1 MLQCVIWALSKVRRC
16 GRLGY
21 RIFGWGKQASGSFT
35 RSAGGAQ
42 CRHLWTPF
50 RSEQPPGAA
59 GDGGHSVTTNALR
72 AIFVIVPLAI
82 VATIFSCLLAQS
94 RNRRRHAEE
103 ANLRQTEML
112 QKEIAAH
119 TTTHAELQRA
129 KDAAESANAA
139 KTRYLVA
146 VSHEIRSPLN
156 AIYGYAQ
163 LLEREGAMPP
173 VEAAGVI
180 RRSAE
185 HLTNLVEGLLD
196 ISRVES
202 GVLKFRQD
210 IVRLPALLDHVVDMF
225 RMQAAARGLTLD
237 YVVESRLPP
246 YVRTDEK
253 RLRQILINLL
263 SNAIKYTERGGAT
276 LTVRY
281 RSQMALIEVKD
292 TGIGIP
298 PEDIERI
305 FEPFERGSSPDA
317 AMQPGI
323 GLGLAITRVLAGILG
338 GEVTATSEVGHGSS
352 FQLRILLPEPMAP
365 PASAAAYDR
374 VTGYRGARKT
384 ILVIDDNPAQITV
397 VQHLL
402 RPLDF
407 AVFAATSGAEGLAL
421 AERCSPD
428 LVLLDIQIPGSNGWE
443 IAARLRA
450 SLGQRLQIVMVSAN
464 AHEFKAGGDGG
475 SSHDAFIS
483 KPVDLDA
490 LLDTIG
496 RRLDLSW
503 IVTADEAA
511 GRETSMPGKLP
522 ETAGPFLTN
531 LRHCIKLGHVRAIG
545 MVLTDLEAEI
555 PESASAVAE
564 MRRYLSD
571 FDLRALTRAV
581 DNVG

>member
-1 MLQCVIWALSKVRRC
+1 
-16 GRLGY
+16 
-21 RIFGWGKQASGSFT
+21 
-35 RSAGGAQ
+35 
-42 CRHLWTPF
+42 
-50 RSEQPPGAA
+50 
-59 GDGGHSVTTNALR
+59 VTANTLR
-72 AIFVIVPLAI
+72 VIFVIVPMAILAA
-82 VATIFSCLLAQS
+82 VFSWLLARS
-94 RNRRRHAEE
+94 RARRREAEE
-103 ANLRQTEML
+103 ANRQQTGML
-112 QKEIAAH
+112 QEEIAAH
-119 TTTHAELQRA
+119 TATHAELQRA
-129 KDAAESANAA
+129 KEAAEAANAA

-163 LLEREGAMPP
+163 LLEREGGMPP

-210 IVRLPALLDHVVDMF
+210 VVRLPALLDHVIDMF
-225 RMQAAARGLTLD
+225 RMQAAAKGLSLD
-237 YVVESRLPP
+237 YIVEGRLPP

-263 SNAIKYTERGGAT
+263 SNAIKYTDRGGAT

-281 RSQMALIEVKD
+281 RSQMALIEVRD

-298 PEDIERI
+298 PEDMERI
-305 FEPFERGSSPDA
+305 FEPFERGSAPDA
-317 AMQPGI
+317 AMQPGV
-323 GLGLAITRVLAGILG
+323 GLGLAITRVLAAILG
-338 GEVTATSEVGHGSS
+338 GEVTATSEYGRGSS

-374 VTGYRGARKT
+374 VTGYRGPRKT

-407 AVFAATSGAEGLAL
+407 AVFAATGGAEGLAL
-421 AERCSPD
+421 AESCKPD
-428 LVLLDIQIPGSNGWE
+428 LVLRDIQMPGQNGWE
-443 IAARLRA
+443 IAAQLRTRLAPQLR
-450 SLGQRLQIVMVSAN
+450 IVMVSAN

-475 SSHDAFIS
+475 SNHDAFVS

-496 RRLDLSW
+496 RQLDLSW
-503 IVTADEAA
+503 IVTIDETQVPDVDAPA
-511 GRETSMPGKLP
+511 RLP
-522 ETAGPFLTN
+522 ETAGPFLAN
-531 LRHCIKLGHVRAIG
+531 LRQYLKVGHVRAIG

-555 PESASAVAE
+555 PESARAVAE
-564 MRRYLSD
+564 MRRHLGD
-571 FDLRALTRAV
+571 FDLRALKRTL

>member
-1 MLQCVIWALSKVRRC
+1 MTA
-16 GRLGY
+16 
-21 RIFGWGKQASGSFT
+21 
-35 RSAGGAQ
+35 
-42 CRHLWTPF
+42 
-50 RSEQPPGAA
+50 
-59 GDGGHSVTTNALR
+59 NALR
-72 AIFVIVPLAI
+72 VIFVIVPMAILAA
-82 VATIFSCLLAQS
+82 VLSWLLARARAS
-94 RNRRRHAEE
+94 RRKAEE
-103 ANLRQTEML
+103 VNRQQTGML
-112 QKEIAAH
+112 QEEIAAH
-119 TTTHAELQRA
+119 TATHAELQRA
-129 KDAAESANAA
+129 KEAAEAANAA

-163 LLEREGAMPP
+163 LLEREGGMPP
-173 VEAAGVI
+173 AEAAGVI

-210 IVRLPALLDHVVDMF
+210 VVRLPALLNHVVDMF
-225 RMQAAARGLTLD
+225 RMQAAAKGLSLD
-237 YVVESRLPP
+237 YVVEGRLPP

-263 SNAIKYTERGGAT
+263 SNAIKYTDRGGAT

-298 PEDIERI
+298 PEDMERI
-305 FEPFERGSSPDA
+305 FEPFERGSSASA
-317 AMQPGI
+317 AAQPGV

-338 GEVTATSEVGHGSS
+338 GEVTATSEYGQGSS

-374 VTGYRGARKT
+374 VTGYRGPRKT

-407 AVFAATSGAEGLAL
+407 AVFDATGGAEGVAL
-421 AERCSPD
+421 AESCKPD
-428 LVLLDIQIPGSNGWE
+428 LVLLDIQMPGQTGWQ
-443 IAARLRA
+443 IAAQLREK
-450 SLGQRLQIVMVSAN
+450 LGPQLRIVMVSAN

-475 SSHDAFIS
+475 SSHDAFVS

-496 RRLDLSW
+496 RQLDLSW
-503 IVTADEAA
+503 IVTADETQVRDADVPA
-511 GRETSMPGKLP
+511 RLP
-522 ETAGPFLTN
+522 EAAGPFLAN
-531 LRHCIKLGHVRAIG
+531 LRNYIKVGHVRAIG

-555 PESASAVAE
+555 PESARAVAE
-564 MRRYLSD
+564 MRRQLGE
-571 FDLRALTRAV
+571 FDLRALKRTL

>member
-1 MLQCVIWALSKVRRC
+1 
-16 GRLGY
+16 
-21 RIFGWGKQASGSFT
+21 
-35 RSAGGAQ
+35 
-42 CRHLWTPF
+42 
-50 RSEQPPGAA
+50 
-59 GDGGHSVTTNALR
+59 VTANALR
-72 AIFVIVPLAI
+72 VVFVIVPVAI
-82 VATIFSCLLAQS
+82 VVAVYSWLLARARNS
-94 RNRRRHAEE
+94 RRAAEEENRR
-103 ANLRQTEML
+103 QTGML
-112 QKEIAAH
+112 QEEIAAH
-119 TTTHAELQRA
+119 TATHAELQRA
-129 KDAAESANAA
+129 KEAAESANAA

-173 VEAAGVI
+173 AEAAGVI

-202 GVLKFRQD
+202 GVLKVRQD
-210 IVRLPALLDHVVDMF
+210 IVRLPALLDHLVDMF
-225 RMQAAARGLTLD
+225 RMQAAAKGLALD
-237 YVVESRLPP
+237 YVIDGRLPP

-263 SNAIKYTERGGAT
+263 SNAIKYTDQGGAT

-292 TGIGIP
+292 TGIGIA
-298 PEDIERI
+298 PEDLDRI

-317 AMQPGI
+317 VRQPGI

-338 GEVTATSEVGHGSS
+338 GEVAVTSEPGRGSS

-407 AVFAATSGAEGLAL
+407 AVFAAPSGAEGLAL

-428 LVLLDIQIPGSNGWE
+428 LVLLDIQMPGSNGWE
-443 IAARLRA
+443 IAAQLRATLGERLR
-450 SLGQRLQIVMVSAN
+450 IVMVSAN
-464 AHEFKAGGDGG
+464 AHEFKAGGDGAAN
-475 SSHDAFIS
+475 HDAFLS

-496 RRLDLSW
+496 RQLDLSW
-503 IVTADEAA
+503 IVAVDEAA
-511 GRETSMPGKLP
+511 SGVANIPRKLP
-522 ETAGPFLTN
+522 EAAGPFLKN
-531 LRHCIKLGHVRAIG
+531 LRHYIKVGHVRAIG

-555 PESASAVAE
+555 PESVGAVAE
-564 MRRYLSD
+564 MRRYLGD
-571 FDLRALTRAV
+571 FDLRALTKAI
-581 DNVG
+581 DNVE

>member
-1 MLQCVIWALSKVRRC
+1 MQAHHDQARPKSWAPAAAARPIRFVAE
-16 GRLGY
+16 
-21 RIFGWGKQASGSFT
+21 RIGV
-35 RSAGGAQ
+35 
-42 CRHLWTPF
+42 
-50 RSEQPPGAA
+50 A
-59 GDGGHSVTTNALR
+59 GDEGRSVTASALR
-72 AIFVIVPLAI
+72 AMVMMVPAAV
-82 VATIFSCLLAQS
+82 VAGVLSWLLVRARDS
-94 RNRRRHAEE
+94 RRAVEQENR
-103 ANLRQTEML
+103 RQTERL
-112 QKEIAAH
+112 QEEIAAH
-119 TTTHAELQRA
+119 RATHAALQRA
-129 KDAAESANAA
+129 KEAAESANAA

-173 VEAAGVI
+173 AEAAGVI

-225 RMQAAARGLTLD
+225 RMQAAAKGLALD
-237 YVVESRLPP
+237 YVVEGRLPP
-246 YVRTDEK
+246 FVRTDEK

-263 SNAIKYTERGGAT
+263 SNAIKYTEQGGAT

-298 PEDIERI
+298 PEDLDRI

-338 GEVTATSEVGHGSS
+338 GEVTATSDPGQGSS
-352 FQLRILLPEPMAP
+352 FQLRILLPEPMTP

-374 VTGYRGARKT
+374 VTGYRGERKT
-384 ILVIDDNPAQITV
+384 ILVIDDNPSQVTV

-407 AVFAATSGAEGLAL
+407 AVFAATGGMEGMAL

-428 LVLLDIQIPGSNGWE
+428 LVLLDIQMPGQNGWE

-450 SLGQRLQIVMVSAN
+450 ALGRRTRIVMVSAN
-464 AHEFKAGGDGG
+464 AHEFRAGGDGG

-496 RRLDLSW
+496 RQLDLSW
-503 IVTADEAA
+503 IVTAEEGAGRGMGTPGKFPEAA
-511 GRETSMPGKLP
+511 
-522 ETAGPFLTN
+522 APFLEN
-531 LRHCIKLGHVRAIG
+531 LRHYIKVGHVRAIG
-545 MVLTDLEAEI
+545 TVLSDLETEI
-555 PESASAVAE
+555 PESAEAVAN
-564 MRRYLSD
+564 MRRLLGD
-571 FDLRALTRAV
+571 FDLRAMTRAL
-581 DNVG
+581 DDVG